1 MPVRRLRLSAHDRS
15 SPLAC
20 DLATNYNHL
29 VITRAHEP
37 LPLPLLITGVAGVA
51 GYNALHYFRTRYP
64 GQVVAIRQADNWPLD
79 GDGIIPCNAEDHG
92 RLSALFDEY
101 QFQSVLNCAGNCALR
116 ACELDSRLA
125 WRTNVEGLIN
135 LLSIIVERDV
145 RLVHL
150 SIDLVF
156 SGASPLH
163 TPPSPLPLPPYVE
176 SAPTDPVTVYG
187 KSMVAAEQ
195 LLADWLPEACVLR
208 ISLPMG
214 VSFNGHAGAID
225 WIQSRFKKGRP
236 ATLYFDEIRTP
247 AYTDCL
253 NRLYERVL
261 SSDLSGLYHA
271 GGPRSLSLYE
281 IAQIVNRVGG
291 YAPNLLM
298 GCQRIEAGPIPPRA
312 GNVTMDSTALAEALG
327 DDLPLDPWPRDPAF
341 VPTHRDWHHDRT
353 GILGSRELL
362 ARVLYRNPRREMVR
376 CP

>member
-1 MPVRRLRLSAHDRS
+1 MAFAVVRRLRFSYNDR
-15 SPLAC
+15 
-20 DLATNYNHL
+20 
-29 VITRAHEP
+29 VIARADEP

-64 GQVVAIRQADNWPLD
+64 GQVVAIRQEDNWPLT
-79 GDGIIPCNAEDHG
+79 GEGVIPCNAEDHV
-92 RLSALFDEY
+92 RLRALFDQY

-135 LLSIIVERDV
+135 LLSIIAERDV

-156 SGASPLH
+156 SGDRHSCAG
-163 TPPSPLPLPPYVE
+163 VE
-176 SAPTDPVTVYG
+176 GDPDRFAYSEGHPTDPVTVYG
-187 KSMVAAEQ
+187 KTMVAAER
-195 LLADWLPEACVLR
+195 LILDWMPRACILR

-261 SSDLSGLYHA
+261 ASDLCGMYHA
-271 GGPRSLSLYE
+271 GGPRPLSLYQ

-291 YAPNLLM
+291 YDPKLLM
-298 GCQRIEAGPIPPRA
+298 GCQRRDAGPVPPRA
-312 GNVTMDSTALAEALG
+312 GNVTMNSGALADAL
-327 DDLPLDPWPRDPAF
+327 DHDALLDPWPHDPAL
-341 VPTHRDWHHDRT
+341 VPTHRQWHFERDGT
-353 GILGSRELL
+353 PGSRELL
-362 ARVLYRNPRREMVR
+362 AQILYRNPRRYADYN
-376 CP
+376 PAAAASQF